1 MSPDIGCGPCVRSV
15 ERLRAAG
22 RMEEYMVCLW
32 ARLWALGA
40 LLGSSEMVQ
49 LPHVKMYETVIPQR
63 LHQVLSQR
71 DLQGLRKLYPEH
83 AQYTLTVEGKNYT
96 LKLLKN
102 RELLAKQFTVTYN
115 VDDGTEVTE
124 TQDGREHCF
133 YHGHV
138 DGQNDSSASINLC
151 KGINGFMQVDGQM
164 YLIEPLPG
172 SDDDQGAH
180 AVYKHEHLR
189 MKRGACQGSNTS
201 TVYDYGPKVATMLKP
216 QPWRSAPLQTGT
228 RYVELFLVVD
238 NAEYLKYKDIPTVQH
253 RMKEIVNHVDKLY
266 RSLNFR
272 VALIGMEIWTK
283 RDKIVVSSNAGVTLD
298 NFLSWR
304 KSDLLRK
311 KMHDNAQFV
320 TGVDFEG
327 STVGLATKLA
337 MCTGDSGAVNQDHS
351 TNAIGAASTMAH
363 EMGHNLGMSHDE
375 DVAQC
380 TCAVTRDKGGCVMS
394 KSVGIVYPKIF
405 SSCSQQDLQTFLS
418 GASPTCLSNVPD
430 STQLFGGP
438 VCGNEFVES
447 GEECD
452 CGTPEEC
459 TNTCCNATTCK
470 LKEGAECA
478 QGDCCRQCKIRPVGE
493 MCRKR
498 KGECDL
504 PEYCTGNS
512 AQCPEDAFQENGLP
526 CSSGNGYCYNG
537 LCPSLGQHCKTL
549 WGSDAQV
556 APDECFR
563 NNVHG
568 NKHLHCK
575 KTEYGYSSCKTKDVK
590 CGRIHC
596 VRGAEFPITN
606 NKYVI
611 KLLGGQECKV
621 AELSDQESGVTA
633 DPGMVP
639 TGTKCG
645 MGMVCFE
652 GECQDLSVYGDKNCS
667 AKCNNRGVCN
677 HKRQCHCDPGWAP
690 PYCDHK
696 FTENS
701 ADRTRGLLIVGIL
714 VAVCLFAVMVAGAMF
729 YYRRRQ
735 RKFPQKRMA
744 TPGSG
749 SGLSNPLF
757 QESMSN
763 KLYIRKDS
771 PSPLIGRP
779 QLIAST
785 SNLQDSRSAFITI
798 VPSEDTEKT
807 PSFISTSQ
815 PRVPISVPR
824 SPQVTKPPVVP
835 PGPPGRAVLPPA
847 KPPKPTPPTKP
858 LPMLKPKPELK
869 QKPSASAP
877 LPPLKPSA
885 LKTTPHPMHK
895 VALRPP
901 IPRR

>member
-1 MSPDIGCGPCVRSV
+1 MD
-15 ERLRAAG
+15 
-22 RMEEYMVCLW
+22 YMGSLLLLLW
-32 ARLWALGA
+32 AVLGY
-40 LLGSSEMVQ
+40 SETVQ
-49 LPHVKMYETVIPQR
+49 LPHVQTYETVIPQR
-63 LHQVLSQR
+63 AHPVFSKR
-71 DLQGLRKLYPEH
+71 DLRNLYPEH

-102 RELLAKQFTVTYN
+102 RELLAKQFTVTYYL
-115 VDDGTEVTE
+115 DDGTEVTE
-124 TQDGREHCF
+124 THDGQDHCF

-138 DGQNDSSASINLC
+138 DGQKDSAASINLC
-151 KGINGFMQVDGQM
+151 KGINGFLQVDGQM

-189 MKRGACQGSNTS
+189 MKRGTCQGSNTS

-238 NAEYLKYKDIPTVQH
+238 NTEYLKYKDMTTVQH
-253 RMKEIVNHVDKLY
+253 RMQEIVNHVDKLY

-272 VALIGMEIWTK
+272 VALIGMEIWTN
-283 RDKIVVSSNAGVTLD
+283 RDKIVMSSNAGVTLD
-298 NFLSWR
+298 NFLTWR

-311 KMHDNAQFV
+311 RMHDNAQLV

-351 TNAIGAASTMAH
+351 TNPIGAASTMAH

-405 SSCSQQDLQTFLS
+405 SSCSRKDLQTFLS
-418 GASPTCLSNVPD
+418 DASPTCLFNVPD
-430 STQLFGGP
+430 FKQLYGGP

-452 CGTPEEC
+452 CGTLEEC
-459 TNTCCNATTCK
+459 TNPCCNATTCR

-478 QGDCCRQCKIRPVGE
+478 QGECCRQCKIRPVGE

-504 PEYCTGNS
+504 PEYCTGMS
-512 AQCPEDAFQENGLP
+512 AQCPEDAFQENGLL
-526 CSSGNGYCYNG
+526 CSSGIGYCYNG
-537 LCPSLGQHCKTL
+537 VCPSLGQHCRTL

-556 APDECFR
+556 APDDCFR

-575 KTEYGYSSCKTKDVK
+575 KTEHGYSSCKTKDIK
-590 CGRIHC
+590 CGRLHC
-596 VRGAEFPITN
+596 VRGSEFPITN

-621 AELSDQESGVTA
+621 AEMSDQESGVTA

-645 MGMVCFE
+645 MGMVCYE
-652 GECQDLSVYGDKNCS
+652 GECQNLSVFGDKNCS

-690 PYCDHK
+690 PNCYHK
-696 FTENS
+696 FTENT
-701 ADRTRGLLIVGIL
+701 ADQNRGLLIVGIL
-714 VAVCLFAVMVAGAMF
+714 VAVCVFAVLVAGAMF
-729 YYRRRQ
+729 YYRKRQ
-735 RKFPQKRMA
+735 RKFPQKRMV

-757 QESMSN
+757 QESLNS
-763 KLYIRKDS
+763 KQYIKKDS

-807 PSFISTSQ
+807 PSFISASQ
-815 PRVPISVPR
+815 PRLPIAVPR
-824 SPQVTKPPVVP
+824 SPQVTKPPVSP
-835 PGPPGRAVLPPA
+835 PGPPKRAVLPHA
-847 KPPKPTPPTKP
+847 KPPKPTPPNKP

-877 LPPLKPSA
+877 IPPLKPSA
-885 LKTTPHPMHK
+885 LKTTPHPLHK

-901 IPRR
+901 IPQR